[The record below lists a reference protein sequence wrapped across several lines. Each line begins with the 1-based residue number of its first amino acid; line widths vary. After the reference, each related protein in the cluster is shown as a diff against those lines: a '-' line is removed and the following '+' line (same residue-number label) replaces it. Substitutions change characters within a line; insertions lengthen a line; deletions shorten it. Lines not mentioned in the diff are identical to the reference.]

1 MEEMTKLDVWD
12 KSFALTPTSPSTSL
26 AAGDERPITTEG
38 GKKPMIRRV
47 IVVSVLA
54 AGLLIAG
61 LSQASSA
68 IIETQHLI
76 VSDATG
82 KLSNDQLKS
91 LADQAQAM
99 LESILAFWSADSGI
113 DRFGKIRVVFD
124 VPRRDVYS
132 SVFYWDK
139 KDGERIRIVRV
150 FSSEGS
156 PQMMAHKLTS
166 AVFPQ
171 KDKLIRNMMGILTE
185 AQVGNALTFPMCGFG
200 SDDWVLALLKT
211 KSYIPLNELGPDHES
226 WGMKDAGGGRLSIHD
241 KARQH
246 KAYAETG
253 SFGNYLFQ
261 TYGINKIKQFHRLS
275 HEKDRP
281 WQDAFGIGMQELEA
295 NWLKTLRANEKT
307 GDKNVSTVLK
317 LFERNSGTA
326 CAEAQKLVTGKR

>member
-1 MEEMTKLDVWD
+1 
-12 KSFALTPTSPSTSL
+12 
-26 AAGDERPITTEG
+26 
-38 GKKPMIRRV
+38 MIKRV
-47 IVVSVLA
+47 IGVSIFV
-54 AGLLIAG
+54 AGLLITG
-61 LSQASSA
+61 ISQASSA

-82 KLSNDQLKS
+82 KLSNDQMKS

-99 LESILAFWSADSGI
+99 LERILAFWSADSGI

-132 SVFYWDK
+132 SVFYWEN
-139 KDGERIRIVRV
+139 KDGKRIRIVRV

-185 AQVGNALTFPMCGFG
+185 AQVGNPLTFPMCGFG
-200 SDDWVLALLKT
+200 NDDWVLALLKT

-226 WGMKDAGGGRLSIHD
+226 WGMKDAGGGKLSILD
-241 KARQH
+241 KAKQH

-275 HEKDRP
+275 YEKERP
-281 WQDAFGIGMQELEA
+281 SQDVFGITMQELEA
-295 NWLKTLRANEKT
+295 NWLKALRENEKT
-307 GDKNVSTVLK
+307 REKNVSIVSK
-317 LFERNSGTA
+317 LMERNPGTA
-326 CAEAQKLVTGKR
+326 CAEAQRLVTSKR